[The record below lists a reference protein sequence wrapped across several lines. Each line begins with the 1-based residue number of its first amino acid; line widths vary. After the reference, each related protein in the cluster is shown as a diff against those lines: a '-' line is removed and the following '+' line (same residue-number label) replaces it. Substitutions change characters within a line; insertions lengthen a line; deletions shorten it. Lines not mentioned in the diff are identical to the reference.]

1 MIDWLAPLVL
11 IGAALVLVSVL
22 TSVLAFRFGA
32 PLLLVFLLIGLVAG
46 EDGFGLAYNDQS
58 GAYLIGSVA
67 LAIIL
72 FDAGFNTKWRV
83 FRKVAAPAITL
94 ATLGVVFTTGLV
106 GAAAHYLFDLNW
118 PQALLLGALISSTD
132 AAAVFF
138 LLRAGGITLRERVRS
153 TLGVESGS
161 NDPIAIFLA
170 ITLVELI
177 AQPTGL
183 AGFTAQILLG
193 FAVSMGLGVAL
204 GIGGGYLLIR
214 LLNAIELEA
223 GLYPIFV
230 LAGALLLFA
239 LTGQIGGSGFIA
251 VYVAGLVAGNQSVP
265 HVAALRRFQD
275 GMTWLAQIL
284 MFLVLGLL
292 ATPSAFADIALQA
305 IALGLFLM
313 LIARP
318 VAVGLCL
325 LPFGF
330 TFKETAFIGW
340 VGLRGAVSILLAILP
355 FLGGLEG
362 SQLFFNVAFIVVLT
376 SLLIQGWTIKPMA
389 KWLGIIVPR
398 QIGPVDKIEL
408 ELPGTAHHELVVY
421 HVMPGSPIVTGARLP
436 RWARPAL
443 VLRDGHSMHF
453 RKAGRLQP
461 DDYIYIFMSP
471 RYASALDH
479 LFAGPREEASSEV
492 DRYFGDFAISADARL
507 STLVDVYGARVAADE
522 QHFSAADYLARHL
535 RRYEL
540 GDRVDLDAIELII
553 REIGAD
559 NQITQVGISF
569 KNGEK
574 KAQVST

>member
-46 EDGFGLAYNDQS
+46 RDGLGLTYDDQT

-67 LAIIL
+67 LAVIL

-83 FRKVAAPAITL
+83 FRRVAAPAVTL
-94 ATLGVVFTTGLV
+94 ATIGVVLTSGIVGL
-106 GAAAHYLFDLNW
+106 AAHWIFALPL
-118 PQALLLGALISSTD
+118 PQSFLLGALVSSTD

-138 LLRAGGITLRERVRS
+138 LLRAGGISLRERVRA

-170 ITLVELI
+170 LSFVEVI
-177 AQPTGL
+177 IQQSGL
-183 AGFTAQILLG
+183 AGFTTQVLLG
-193 FAVSMGLGVAL
+193 FILSMGIGVAV
-204 GIGGGYLLIR
+204 GVIGGYLLIR

-239 LTGQIGGSGFIA
+239 VAGQLGGSGFIA
-251 VYVAGLVAGNQSVP
+251 VYVAGLVAGNQTVP

-275 GMTWLAQIL
+275 GMTWLGQIL

-292 ATPSAFADIALQA
+292 ATPSEFADIALQA
-305 IALGLFLM
+305 IGLALVLM
-313 LIARP
+313 FIARP
-318 VAVGLCL
+318 IAVALCL

-330 TFKETAFIGW
+330 TLRETGFISW

-355 FLGGLEG
+355 FLGGLEN
-362 SQLFFNVAFIVVLT
+362 SQLFFNAAFIIVLT
-376 SLLIQGWTIKPMA
+376 SLLVQGWTIKPMA
-389 KWLGIIVPR
+389 KWLRIIIPKR
-398 QIGPVDKIEL
+398 LGPIEKIEL
-408 ELPGTAHHELVVY
+408 ELPGSAHHELMVY
-421 HVMPGSPIVTGARLP
+421 HVMPGSPIVEGARLP
-436 RWARPAL
+436 RWARPSL
-443 VLRDGHSMHF
+443 VLRGGRSMHF

-471 RYASALDH
+471 RYATALDH
-479 LFAGPREEASSEV
+479 LFAAPREDMTDNAHH
-492 DRYFGDFAISADARL
+492 YFGDFAIAGDVRL
-507 STLVDVYGARVAADE
+507 STLVDVYGAEIASGEDQLSVAE
-522 QHFSAADYLARHL
+522 YLERHL
-535 RRYEL
+535 PRYEL
-540 GDRVDLDAIELII
+540 GDCVDLGAIELII
-553 REIGAD
+553 RELRPD
-559 NQITQVGISF
+559 NSIAQVGIRF
-569 KNGEK
+569 AGDK
-574 KAQVST
+574 KRRPRKP